1 MAKKLS
7 YQSKSESGSW
17 KYSSFLTSAIVII
30 LIYCIYNYARSLE
43 NCSCVNQQLVTRI
56 KNVELFLLIT
66 MITSLAIK
74 MYYGIH
80 SKSQLK
86 DILRSSNYSIVYM
99 IALFMLVLIGSEIYL
114 IYEVYNLRKS
124 LPKNCDCADKWQLTL
139 LYGQSIW
146 YAIAI
151 ALIIL
156 SFLTMLF

>member
-1 MAKKLS
+1 MAKKALNP
-7 YQSKSESGSW
+7 SKSESGW
-17 KYSSFLTSAIVII
+17 KYHSFLTSAIVII
-30 LIYCIYNYARSLE
+30 LIYCIYNYVRSLE

-66 MITSLAIK
+66 MITSLVLR

-80 SKSQLK
+80 SKSELK
-86 DILRSSNYSIVYM
+86 DVLLRNRSIMYM
-99 IALFMLVLIGSEIYL
+99 VALFMLVLIGSEIYL

-124 LPKNCDCADKWQLTL
+124 LPKSCDCADKWQLNL

-146 YAIAI
+146 YAVAI

>member
-1 MAKKLS
+1 MAKKVF
-7 YQSKSESGSW
+7 YPSKSETGSW

-56 KNVELFLLIT
+56 KNIELFLLIS
-66 MITSLAIK
+66 MITSLAAR

-86 DILRSSNYSIVYM
+86 DILRSNQSIMYM
-99 IALFMLVLIGSEIYL
+99 MALFMLVLIGSEIYL
-114 IYEVYNLRKS
+114 VYEVYNLRKS